1 MIYFNVNIFK
11 GNKKARNIFVRFES
25 RDKFF
30 EWLNIY
36 EQFERDLED
45 VEGAVLSVSFA
56 EVTEEIFDK
65 RIEF

>member
-11 GNKKARNIFVRFES
+11 GDKKARNIFVRFDN

-36 EQFERDLED
+36 EQFERDLDES
-45 VEGAVLSVSFA
+45 EGAVLSVSFT
-56 EVTEEIFDK
+56 EVDEQIFDK

>member
-1 MIYFNVNIFK
+1 VIYFNVNIFK
-11 GNKKARNIFVRFES
+11 GDKKARNIFVRFDN

-36 EQFERDLED
+36 EQFERDLDES
-45 VEGAVLSVSFA
+45 EGAVLSVSFT
-56 EVTEEIFDK
+56 EVDEQIFDK

>member
-11 GNKKARNIFVRFES
+11 GNKKDRNIFVKFES

-36 EQFERDLED
+36 EQFERDLEGTD
-45 VEGAVLSVSFA
+45 GAVLSVSFI
-56 EVTEEIFDK
+56 EVTGEIFDK